1 MMSCGTSSRY
11 GSSLLLKKAD
21 FSIQGVVV
29 RAMRNFLSRAGEEVF
44 MTALLCGL
52 FKGPQH
58 DVATCHSRVQRL
70 LGGFLS
76 CQRGLHFLG
85 PDIAHLHHVSEPQA
99 ARILGRLLVGELLER
114 RLQDRV
120 LLIEAVPLGLFIRR
134 LCDWAV

>member
-58 DVATCHSRVQRL
+58 DVATCLSRVQRL
-70 LGGFLS
+70 LVGFLS
-76 CQRGLHFLG
+76 CNRGPHFSGTDSAYFYAVLE
-85 PDIAHLHHVSEPQA
+85 LQA
-99 ARILGRLLVGELLER
+99 SINLV
-114 RLQDRV
+114 
-120 LLIEAVPLGLFIRR
+120 
-134 LCDWAV
+134 